1 VYAYFRCVL
10 CVCIV
15 YHANRKLTAS
25 EQITLSMELLLA
37 IQSTH
42 DNTFLLLDEH
52 DVISKYSARRSVI
65 DAVCKHARDHEKQVL
80 YMTRGSL
87 SSTPAA
93 ADLKVI
99 AMQSVQR

>member
-1 VYAYFRCVL
+1 
-10 CVCIV
+10 V
-15 YHANRKLTAS
+15 YHANRTLTAS

-37 IQSTH
+37 IQATH

-52 DVISKYSARRSVI
+52 DVISMYSARQAVI
-65 DAVCKHARDHEKQVL
+65 DAVCKHARNHEKQVL
-80 YMTRGSL
+80 YMTKGSL

-99 AMQSVQR
+99 AMQSVQH